1 MLSLRT
7 LAIIISAAG
16 IFAGLP
22 FTDAR
27 ACDDD
32 RYPCPPRLE
41 ASTQETSDAPTQP
54 APLAQSQKKS
64 AQPQKKVKQPAGQN
78 EKAQAKRER
87 EALRAA
93 TRAKVSKPALQ
104 EQAPDSLSQ
113 KVAEVAPAVVPSSRA
128 NQPLNDTTRDENL
141 VATAATAW
149 PVLRNVEAADA
160 SAPEATAVDSEAA
173 KANAVQ
179 LVDPNEI
186 NDLDRAAAVAA
197 ETSWITYLL
206 LILGAALAAASAVWF
221 FFQNDTHVCAP
232 SCKSAPAHEQLVKW
246 DRALGL
252 RPSPETAFD

>member
-78 EKAQAKRER
+78 EKAQAKRDR

-104 EQAPDSLSQ
+104 EQVDSLSQ

-128 NQPLNDTTRDENL
+128 NQPLNDTTLDENL
-141 VATAATAW
+141 VATAVTAW
-149 PVLRNVEAADA
+149 PVLPNVEAADA

-186 NDLDRAAAVAA
+186 NDLDRAAAVSA

-221 FFQNDTHVCAP
+221 FSRMTPMFAR
-232 SCKSAPAHEQLVKW
+232 
-246 DRALGL
+246 RAANPRL
-252 RPSPETAFD
+252 RMSNS

>member
-78 EKAQAKRER
+78 QKAQAKREP

-104 EQAPDSLSQ
+104 EQVDSLSQ
-113 KVAEVAPAVVPSSRA
+113 KVAEVAPAAVPSSRS
-128 NQPLNDTTRDENL
+128 NQPLNDTTRGENL
-141 VATAATAW
+141 MATAVSVW
-149 PVLRNVEAADA
+149 PVLPNVEAADA

-186 NDLDRAAAVAA
+186 NDLDRAAAVPA

-206 LILGAALAAASAVWF
+206 LILGAALATASAVWF
-221 FFQNDTHVCAP
+221 FSRMTPMFAR
-232 SCKSAPAHEQLVKW
+232 
-246 DRALGL
+246 RAANPRL
-252 RPSPETAFD
+252 RMSNS

>member
-1 MLSLRT
+1 MLSLRA

-128 NQPLNDTTRDENL
+128 NQPLNDTTRGENL
-141 VATAATAW
+141 VATAVTAW
-149 PVLRNVEAADA
+149 PVLPNVEAADA

-186 NDLDRAAAVAA
+186 NDLDRAAAVPA

-206 LILGAALAAASAVWF
+206 LILGAALATASAVWF
-221 FFQNDTHVCAP
+221 FSRITPMFARQAANP
-232 SCKSAPAHEQLVKW
+232 
-246 DRALGL
+246 RL
-252 RPSPETAFD
+252 RMSNS

>member
-1 MLSLRT
+1 MTTGTRAPRDWRLRRKK
-7 LAIIISAAG
+7 
-16 IFAGLP
+16 LP
-22 FTDAR
+22 MHQR
-27 ACDDD
+27 S
-32 RYPCPPRLE
+32 PRLWL
-41 ASTQETSDAPTQP
+41 SRKRSR
-54 APLAQSQKKS
+54 LSHKS
-64 AQPQKKVKQPAGQN
+64 KVKQPAGQN
-78 EKAQAKRER
+78 EKAQAKRDR

-128 NQPLNDTTRDENL
+128 NQPLNDTTLDENL
-141 VATAATAW
+141 VATAVTAW
-149 PVLRNVEAADA
+149 PVLPNVEAADA

-186 NDLDRAAAVAA
+186 NDLDRAAAVSA

-221 FFQNDTHVCAP
+221 FSRMTPMFAR
-232 SCKSAPAHEQLVKW
+232 
-246 DRALGL
+246 RAANPRL
-252 RPSPETAFD
+252 RMSNS

>member
-78 EKAQAKRER
+78 EKAQAKRDR

-113 KVAEVAPAVVPSSRA
+113 KVAEVAPAVVLSSRA

-141 VATAATAW
+141 VATAVTAW
-149 PVLRNVEAADA
+149 PVLPNVEAADA
-160 SAPEATAVDSEAA
+160 SALEALEATAVDSEAA

-186 NDLDRAAAVAA
+186 NDLDRAAAVPA

-206 LILGAALAAASAVWF
+206 LILGAALAAAAAFCFFSRTTSLFARRAANPRSA
-221 FFQNDTHVCAP
+221 
-232 SCKSAPAHEQLVKW
+232 
-246 DRALGL
+246 
-252 RPSPETAFD
+252 

>member
-78 EKAQAKRER
+78 EKAQAKRDR

-104 EQAPDSLSQ
+104 EQVDSLSQ
-113 KVAEVAPAVVPSSRA
+113 KVAEVAPAAVPSSRA

-141 VATAATAW
+141 MATAVTAW
-149 PVLRNVEAADA
+149 PVLPNVEAADA

-186 NDLDRAAAVAA
+186 NDLDRAAAVPA

-221 FFQNDTHVCAP
+221 FSRMTPMFAR
-232 SCKSAPAHEQLVKW
+232 
-246 DRALGL
+246 RAANPRL
-252 RPSPETAFD
+252 RMSNS

>member
-128 NQPLNDTTRDENL
+128 NQPFNDTTRNENL
-141 VATAATAW
+141 VTAW
-149 PVLRNVEAADA
+149 PVLPNVEAADA
-160 SAPEATAVDSEAA
+160 SAPEATAVESEAA

-179 LVDPNEI
+179 QVDPNEI
-186 NDLDRAAAVAA
+186 NDLDRAAAVPA

-206 LILGAALAAASAVWF
+206 LILGSALAAASAVWF
-221 FFQNDTHVCAP
+221 FSRMTPMFAR
-232 SCKSAPAHEQLVKW
+232 
-246 DRALGL
+246 RAANPRL
-252 RPSPETAFD
+252 RMSNS

>member
-1 MLSLRT
+1 MRGRAMTTGTRAPRDWRLRRKK
-7 LAIIISAAG
+7 
-16 IFAGLP
+16 LP
-22 FTDAR
+22 MHQR
-27 ACDDD
+27 S
-32 RYPCPPRLE
+32 PRLWL
-41 ASTQETSDAPTQP
+41 SRKRSR
-54 APLAQSQKKS
+54 LSHKS
-64 AQPQKKVKQPAGQN
+64 KVKQPAGQN
-78 EKAQAKRER
+78 QKAQAKREP

-128 NQPLNDTTRDENL
+128 NQPLNDTTLDENL
-141 VATAATAW
+141 VATAVTAW
-149 PVLRNVEAADA
+149 PVLPNVEAADA

-186 NDLDRAAAVAA
+186 NDLDRAAAVPA

-221 FFQNDTHVCAP
+221 FSRMTPMFAR
-232 SCKSAPAHEQLVKW
+232 
-246 DRALGL
+246 RAANPRL
-252 RPSPETAFD
+252 RMSNS

>member
-128 NQPLNDTTRDENL
+128 NQPFIDTTRNENL
-141 VATAATAW
+141 VTAW
-149 PVLRNVEAADA
+149 PVLPNVEAADA
-160 SAPEATAVDSEAA
+160 SAPEATAVESEAA

-186 NDLDRAAAVAA
+186 NDLDRAAAVPA

-206 LILGAALAAASAVWF
+206 LILGSALAAASAVWF
-221 FFQNDTHVCAP
+221 FSRMTPMFAR
-232 SCKSAPAHEQLVKW
+232 
-246 DRALGL
+246 RAANPRL
-252 RPSPETAFD
+252 RMSNS

>member
-41 ASTQETSDAPTQP
+41 ASTQETSDAPAQP
-54 APLAQSQKKS
+54 APLAQSQKKL

-87 EALRAA
+87 EALKAA
-93 TRAKVSKPALQ
+93 TRAKVSKPALR

-113 KVAEVAPAVVPSSRA
+113 KVAEVAPAVVLSSRA

-141 VATAATAW
+141 VATAVTAW
-149 PVLRNVEAADA
+149 PVLPNVEAADA
-160 SAPEATAVDSEAA
+160 SATAVDSEAA

-186 NDLDRAAAVAA
+186 NDLDRAAAVPA

-221 FFQNDTHVCAP
+221 FSRMTPMFAR
-232 SCKSAPAHEQLVKW
+232 
-246 DRALGL
+246 RAANPRL
-252 RPSPETAFD
+252 RMSNS

>member
-104 EQAPDSLSQ
+104 EQVDSLSQ
-113 KVAEVAPAVVPSSRA
+113 KVAEVAPAAVPSSRA

-141 VATAATAW
+141 VATAVTAW
-149 PVLRNVEAADA
+149 PVLPNVEAADA
-160 SAPEATAVDSEAA
+160 SALEATAA

-186 NDLDRAAAVAA
+186 NDLDRAAAVPA

-206 LILGAALAAASAVWF
+206 LILGAALATASAVWF
-221 FFQNDTHVCAP
+221 FSRMTPMFVR
-232 SCKSAPAHEQLVKW
+232 
-246 DRALGL
+246 RAANPRL
-252 RPSPETAFD
+252 RMSNS

>member
-1 MLSLRT
+1 MRGLAMTTGTRAPRDWRLRRKK
-7 LAIIISAAG
+7 
-16 IFAGLP
+16 LP
-22 FTDAR
+22 MHQR
-27 ACDDD
+27 S
-32 RYPCPPRLE
+32 PRLWL
-41 ASTQETSDAPTQP
+41 SRKRSR
-54 APLAQSQKKS
+54 LSHKS
-64 AQPQKKVKQPAGQN
+64 KVKQPAGQN
-78 EKAQAKRER
+78 EKAQAKRDR

-128 NQPLNDTTRDENL
+128 NQPLNDTTLDENL
-141 VATAATAW
+141 VATAVTAW
-149 PVLRNVEAADA
+149 PVLPNVEAADA

-186 NDLDRAAAVAA
+186 NDLDRAAAVPA

-221 FFQNDTHVCAP
+221 FSRMTPMFAR
-232 SCKSAPAHEQLVKW
+232 
-246 DRALGL
+246 RAANPRL
-252 RPSPETAFD
+252 RMSNS

>member
-1 MLSLRT
+1 M
-7 LAIIISAAG
+7 
-16 IFAGLP
+16 
-22 FTDAR
+22 
-27 ACDDD
+27 
-32 RYPCPPRLE
+32 
-41 ASTQETSDAPTQP
+41 
-54 APLAQSQKKS
+54 AQSQKKS

-128 NQPLNDTTRDENL
+128 NQPFNDTTRNENL
-141 VATAATAW
+141 VTAW
-149 PVLRNVEAADA
+149 PVLPNVEAADA
-160 SAPEATAVDSEAA
+160 SAPEATAVESEAA

-186 NDLDRAAAVAA
+186 NDLDRAAAVPA

-206 LILGAALAAASAVWF
+206 LILGSALAAASAVWF
-221 FFQNDTHVCAP
+221 FSRMTPMFAR
-232 SCKSAPAHEQLVKW
+232 
-246 DRALGL
+246 RAANPRL
-252 RPSPETAFD
+252 RMSNS

>member
-87 EALRAA
+87 EALKAA

-113 KVAEVAPAVVPSSRA
+113 KVAEVAPAVVLSSRA

-141 VATAATAW
+141 VATAVTAW
-149 PVLRNVEAADA
+149 PVLPNVEAADA
-160 SAPEATAVDSEAA
+160 SALEALEATAVDSEAA

-186 NDLDRAAAVAA
+186 NDLDRAAAVPA

-221 FFQNDTHVCAP
+221 FSRMTPMFAR
-232 SCKSAPAHEQLVKW
+232 
-246 DRALGL
+246 RAANPRL
-252 RPSPETAFD
+252 RMSNS

>member
-128 NQPLNDTTRDENL
+128 NQPFNDTTRNENL
-141 VATAATAW
+141 VTAW
-149 PVLRNVEAADA
+149 PVLPNVEAADA
-160 SAPEATAVDSEAA
+160 SAPEATAVESEAA

-186 NDLDRAAAVAA
+186 NDLDRAAAVPA

-206 LILGAALAAASAVWF
+206 LILGSALAAASAVWF
-221 FFQNDTHVCAP
+221 FSRMTPMFAR
-232 SCKSAPAHEQLVKW
+232 
-246 DRALGL
+246 RAANPRL
-252 RPSPETAFD
+252 RMSNS

>member
-1 MLSLRT
+1 L
-7 LAIIISAAG
+7 
-16 IFAGLP
+16 
-22 FTDAR
+22 
-27 ACDDD
+27 
-32 RYPCPPRLE
+32 
-41 ASTQETSDAPTQP
+41 TQETSDAPTQP

-128 NQPLNDTTRDENL
+128 NQPFNDTTRNENL
-141 VATAATAW
+141 VTAW
-149 PVLRNVEAADA
+149 PVLPNVEAADA
-160 SAPEATAVDSEAA
+160 SAPEATAVESEAA

-186 NDLDRAAAVAA
+186 NDLDRAAAVPA

-206 LILGAALAAASAVWF
+206 LILGSALAAASAVWF
-221 FFQNDTHVCAP
+221 FSRMTPMFAR
-232 SCKSAPAHEQLVKW
+232 
-246 DRALGL
+246 RAANPRL
-252 RPSPETAFD
+252 RMSNS

>member
-54 APLAQSQKKS
+54 APLAQSPKKS

-128 NQPLNDTTRDENL
+128 NQPFNDTTRNENL
-141 VATAATAW
+141 VTAW
-149 PVLRNVEAADA
+149 PVLPNVEAADA
-160 SAPEATAVDSEAA
+160 SAPEATAVESEAA

-186 NDLDRAAAVAA
+186 NDLDRAAAVPA

-206 LILGAALAAASAVWF
+206 LILGSALAAASAVWF
-221 FFQNDTHVCAP
+221 FSRMTPMFAR
-232 SCKSAPAHEQLVKW
+232 
-246 DRALGL
+246 RAANPRL
-252 RPSPETAFD
+252 RMSNS

>member
-1 MLSLRT
+1 MR
-7 LAIIISAAG
+7 G
-16 IFAGLP
+16 
-22 FTDAR
+22 R
-27 ACDDD
+27 AMTTGT
-32 RYPCPPRLE
+32 RLE

-78 EKAQAKRER
+78 QKAQAKREP

-104 EQAPDSLSQ
+104 EQVDSLSQ
-113 KVAEVAPAVVPSSRA
+113 KVAEVAPAAVPSSRA

-141 VATAATAW
+141 MATAVTAW
-149 PVLRNVEAADA
+149 PVLPNVEAADA

-186 NDLDRAAAVAA
+186 NDLDRAAAVPA

-206 LILGAALAAASAVWF
+206 LILGAALATASAVWF
-221 FFQNDTHVCAP
+221 FSRMTPMFAR
-232 SCKSAPAHEQLVKW
+232 
-246 DRALGL
+246 RAANPRL
-252 RPSPETAFD
+252 RMSNS